1 MIERYKYT
9 ERKNRRYNT
18 TRYSIPPKNSADKY
32 IFARE
37 GDRLDNLANEFYE
50 DPRLWWILA
59 EANEL
64 GKGSMKIPPGKQ
76 IRIPSLQVL
85 SVDEA
90 MKRAERN
97 K

>member
-9 ERKNRRYNT
+9 KKQGRRYNT
-18 TRYSIPPKNSADKY
+18 SRYSIPPKSSADKY
-32 IFARE
+32 VFARE

-64 GKGSMKIPPGKQ
+64 GKGSLIVPAGKQ
-76 IRIPSLQVL
+76 IRIPTLQIL
-85 SVDEA
+85 SVNET
-90 MKRAERN
+90 MKQAERN

>member
-18 TRYSIPPKNSADKY
+18 TRYSIPPKSSADKY
-32 IFARE
+32 ICARE

-64 GKGSMKIPPGKQ
+64 GKGSMKVPPGKQ

-85 SVDEA
+85 SVDET
-90 MKRAERN
+90 MKQAERN